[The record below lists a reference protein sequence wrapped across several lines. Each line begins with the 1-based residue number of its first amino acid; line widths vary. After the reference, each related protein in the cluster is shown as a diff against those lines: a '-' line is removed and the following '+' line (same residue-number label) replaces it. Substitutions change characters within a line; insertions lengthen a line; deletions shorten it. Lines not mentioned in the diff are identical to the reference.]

1 MSRISK
7 KFTQL
12 KAKNQKAFCAY
23 ICAGDPNY
31 QTSLEILKNLAS
43 QDVDF
48 IELGIPFLD
57 PAGDGPIIEEASRR
71 SIKSGMNLKKT
82 LQMVSE
88 FREENNSTP
97 IILMGYFNPILKYG
111 LDKIFTDAKNAG
123 VDGFLIVDLP
133 HEEEDEIINYI
144 EKSQIDLI
152 RLIAPTTS
160 KLRAQK
166 IIKNASGFLYLISML
181 GITGTKSAKYKDNIN
196 NIAML
201 KEISDLPIGIG
212 FGIKTPEI
220 AKQFCQLDIDTIIV
234 GSTFVDKI
242 SQLSNNNNSKQ
253 EIINE
258 INQIA
263 QNFVKKIKNE

>member
-1 MSRISK
+1 
-7 KFTQL
+7 
-12 KAKNQKAFCAY
+12 
-23 ICAGDPNY
+23 
-31 QTSLEILKNLAS
+31 
-43 QDVDF
+43 
-48 IELGIPFLD
+48 
-57 PAGDGPIIEEASRR
+57 
-71 SIKSGMNLKKT
+71 
-82 LQMVSE
+82 
-88 FREENNSTP
+88 
-97 IILMGYFNPILKYG
+97 MGYFNPILKYG
-111 LDKIFTDAKNAG
+111 LDKIFIDAKNAG

-144 EKSQIDLI
+144 KKSQIDLI

-181 GITGTKSAKYKDNIN
+181 GITGTKSAKYKDNID

-212 FGIKTPEI
+212 FGIKNPEI
-220 AKQFCQLDIDTIIV
+220 ARQFCQLDIDTIIV

-242 SQLSNNNNSKQ
+242 SQLSNNNSSKQ
-253 EIINE
+253 EIINA